1 MIPKICKEVHDIKEL
16 NPEIIRTFV
25 DEIHVEQS
33 EKVQGTN
40 LKRQQFGFIGTSSV
54 KSTYKNRHKG

>member
-1 MIPKICKEVHDIKEL
+1 M
-16 NPEIIRTFV
+16 RTFV